1 MIIKN
6 SRVQVALPLL
16 WMLACCRAKDQ
27 AIPPF
32 NMDPEDFTAHV
43 SRLMDVSGVE
53 DMKVYTTITTR
64 VSHGMFYSGGRYRGI

>member
-1 MIIKN
+1 M
-6 SRVQVALPLL
+6 QVALPLL
-16 WMLACCRAKDQ
+16 WTLASCRAKDQ

-53 DMKVYTTITTR
+53 DMKVYTTINTS
-64 VSHGMFYSGGRYRGI
+64 VSHGICFSVGRYRGI